1 LNPIHVCLF
10 PRRVLEFAIFADFQK
25 PIGSAFVRVEG
36 DVPGVGIVIHRKDG
50 EIDAVVVPMRMIR
63 FGGEGLVDEI
73 GQSFG

>member
-1 LNPIHVCLF
+1 M
-10 PRRVLEFAIFADFQK
+10 
-25 PIGSAFVRVEG
+25 RVEG